1 VSVPSIPPDLPL
13 LAWRRAVVKVG
24 SALVAPEGRGG
35 SDLHLAA
42 IARLIEQSREQGRE
56 VVLVSSGA
64 VAAGL
69 AVQPA
74 AARPQTI
81 PEKQALAALGQPLL
95 MAHWSRLLSAPCA
108 QVLLVYD
115 DLSRRT
121 RYVNARNTLHELL
134 ARGAIPIVNENDT
147 VAVDELRVGDNDNL
161 AAHVAA
167 LVEADLLVICSDID
181 GLYDADPRRQPYARF
196 IPVVERVTTE
206 VHAMAGGAHASVA
219 TGGMRTK
226 LQAAENATERGIP
239 TVLVNGTD
247 AARLDAL
254 ATGTLQGTLFRPQDP
269 PLPARKHW
277 LRHATP
283 VAGRLVVDAGAATAI
298 RQRGASL
305 LPSGVAEAVGDFHRG
320 EAVDIVLGENVL
332 ARGIVRFDAREV
344 ERIAGCQNHEVEAA
358 LGYAH
363 PSAVVVHRDDLV
375 LVTGMR

>member
-1 VSVPSIPPDLPL
+1 M
-13 LAWRRAVVKVG
+13 
-24 SALVAPEGRGG
+24 APEGHGS

-42 IARLIEQSREQGRE
+42 IARFIEQSRRQGRE

-69 AVQPA
+69 AVQPGTG
-74 AARPQTI
+74 RPQSI

-95 MAHWSRLLSAPCA
+95 MAHWSRLLDAPCA

-115 DLSRRT
+115 DLYHRT
-121 RYVNARNTLHELL
+121 RYVNARNTLLELL
-134 ARGAIPIVNENDT
+134 ARNTIPVVNENDT

-181 GLYDADPRRQPYARF
+181 GLYDADPRRQPDARF
-196 IPVVERVTTE
+196 VAVVNRVTAD
-206 VHAMAGGAHASVA
+206 VHAMAEGAHASVA

-226 LQAAENATERGIP
+226 LQAAEKATTRGIS
-239 TVLVNGTD
+239 TVVVNGTD
-247 AARLDAL
+247 PARLDAL
-254 ATGTLQGTLFRPQDP
+254 AKGTLQGTLFQPLDP
-269 PLPARKHW
+269 PLTARKHW

-283 VAGRLVVDAGAATAI
+283 SAGRLIVDEGAADAV

-305 LPSGVAEAVGDFHRG
+305 LPSGIVGVEGDFHRG
-320 EAVDIVLGENVL
+320 DAVEILAGDVVL
-332 ARGIVRFDAREV
+332 ARGIVRFDAREIQ
-344 ERIAGCQNHEVEAA
+344 RIAGRQNHEVEAA

-375 LVTGMR
+375 LVARSRRPPG

>member
-1 VSVPSIPPDLPL
+1 MPVSTNLSP
-13 LAWRRAVVKVG
+13 WQRAVVKVG
-24 SALVAPEGRGG
+24 SALVAPGGRGG

-42 IARLIEQSREQGRE
+42 IARFIEQSRSQGRE

-69 AVQPA
+69 AVQPDD
-74 AARPQTI
+74 ARPNTI

-115 DLSRRT
+115 DLYHRA
-121 RYVNARNTLHELL
+121 RYVNARNTLRDLL
-134 ARGAIPIVNENDT
+134 ARGTVPVVNENDT

-161 AAHVAA
+161 AAHIAA

-181 GLYDADPRRQPYARF
+181 GLYDADPRRQPDARF
-196 IPVVERVTTE
+196 VPVVDRVTAE
-206 VHAMAGGAHASVA
+206 IHAMAGGAHASVA

-226 LQAAENATERGIP
+226 LQAAEKATARGIP

-247 AARLDAL
+247 ASRLNAL
-254 ATGTLQGTLFRPQDP
+254 ADGTLHGTLFRPLDP

-277 LRHATP
+277 LLHATP
-283 VAGRLVVDAGAATAI
+283 MVGRLRVDEGAADAV

-305 LPSGVAEAVGDFHRG
+305 LPSGIVSVEGDFHRG
-320 EAVDIVLGENVL
+320 DAIDIALGEAVL
-332 ARGIVRFDAREV
+332 ARGIVRYDAREV
-344 ERIAGCQNHEVEAA
+344 GRIAGRQNHEVEAA

-375 LVTGMR
+375 LVTEPV